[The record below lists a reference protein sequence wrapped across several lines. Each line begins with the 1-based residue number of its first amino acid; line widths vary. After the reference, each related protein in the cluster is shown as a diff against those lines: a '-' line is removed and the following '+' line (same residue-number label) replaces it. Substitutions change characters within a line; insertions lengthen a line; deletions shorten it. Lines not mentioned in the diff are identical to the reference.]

1 MKKTIFVFSAIIL
14 LLLVLFQ
21 ISEYAFLMGDT
32 SIELIISIIALV
44 FFGIGLY
51 INKSRVQYKS
61 SEKPKIDSEKIKDLG
76 ISDREYQVLLE
87 ISNGLS
93 NKEIGDKLYI
103 SESTIKTHV
112 SNLLVKL
119 NAKRR
124 TQAIQKAKELQIIL
138 G

>member
-1 MKKTIFVFSAIIL
+1 MNKTIFVFSVLIL

-32 SIELIISIIALV
+32 SIELIIAGIALV

-51 INKSRVQYKS
+51 INRNRVKSNPP
-61 SEKPKIDSEKIKDLG
+61 EEPKIDSKKIKNLG
-76 ISDREYQVLLE
+76 ISEREYQVLLE
-87 ISNGLS
+87 ISSGLS
-93 NKEIGDKLYI
+93 NKEIGEKLYL

-112 SNLLVKL
+112 SSLLVKL

-124 TQAIQKAKELQIIL
+124 TQAIQKAKELQIIV

>member
-1 MKKTIFVFSAIIL
+1 MKKTIFVFSLLIL
-14 LLLVLFQ
+14 SLLILFR
-21 ISEYAFLMGDT
+21 ISEYAFIMGDA
-32 SIELIISIIALV
+32 SIELIIAIIALV

-51 INKSRVQYKS
+51 INKARAIPNTSKG
-61 SEKPKIDSEKIKDLG
+61 SEIDTEKIKDLG
-76 ISDREYQVLLE
+76 ISDREYEVLLE

-93 NKEIGDKLYI
+93 NKEIGEKLYI

-124 TQAIQKAKELQIIL
+124 TQAIQKAKELQIIM

>member
-1 MKKTIFVFSAIIL
+1 MRKTIFVFSALIVSLLIL
-14 LLLVLFQ
+14 FKL
-21 ISEYAFLMGDT
+21 SEYAFLMGDT
-32 SIELIISIIALV
+32 AMDWPIAVVAIV
-44 FFGIGLY
+44 FLTLGLY
-51 INKSRVQYKS
+51 INKKRAGSRPAKTKEVN
-61 SEKPKIDSEKIKDLG
+61 PTKIKELG

-93 NKEIGDKLYI
+93 NREIGEKLYL

-112 SNLLVKL
+112 SNLLTKL

-124 TQAIQKAKELQIIL
+124 TQAVQRAKELQIIL